1 MEQTSI
7 SEADGYRLGAVLDS
21 LFSFIGIFAVDGTFL
36 EVNRRPLDLAG
47 LRREDAIGKRIWDSF
62 WLSHSPDQQD
72 VLRAAFRRAA
82 KGDTVRLDLTIR
94 ADADQIVAIDG
105 TLVPLLDES
114 GQVTAIIGSAADVS
128 DRETI
133 LKQLEQE
140 KDFAENLVEMA
151 PVIVLVLDKDGK
163 ITHANPH
170 FEQLTGY
177 SIAEIHG
184 KDWFTT
190 FLPERERE
198 RVERVFRQA
207 LSGRPSRGNTNAIL
221 TRDGRE
227 IEVEWHDQAIRDETG
242 RPVSLLAVGQD
253 VSERLAAQA
262 AMAASEARLKEAQR
276 IAGLGNWEL
285 DLRTGALHWSEEIFR
300 LFELDASVFTP
311 SYEAFLDVVHE
322 DDRALVDAAYNRSL
336 TDRMPYE
343 VIHRLRMPD
352 GRIKYVHE
360 RGVTD
365 FSDDGTPLRS
375 AGTVLDIT
383 EQRLAENALK
393 EAERRSADLVAELKT
408 TVATMARRDR
418 ERVLLNQM
426 LEMLM
431 SCVRGEDALDVVHAF
446 SKRIFRGRYGA
457 ISIHGDPGSGELRG
471 VRWWGRDTLDVD
483 MRAAL
488 ADSSHAACPA
498 NEATA
503 PSGFHERC
511 RGCNPK
517 NLVCV
522 PLVCDGDTFGALV
535 VEPSPGDRDDGPRS
549 VGARNDGARNDEA
562 RNDRELA
569 VAVAEALSLA
579 LSNVEMRRRLE
590 RESTKDPLTQ
600 VYNRRFFL
608 DTVAEAMAQNAKDGT
623 RFAVHVL
630 DLDDF
635 KAVNDRFGHPCGDTL
650 IEMVAQRLT
659 ATIRSGD
666 TVARLGGDEF
676 AILERLGSGLRDDA
690 ASLAKRILRQV
701 GQPFHLSGHQVRVGA
716 SIGIALA
723 PEHGV
728 DADVLLRSADLALY
742 KVKSE
747 GRRGFRFFESEM
759 DEEVRSRR
767 AFEADLMAALSRGE
781 LELHYQPIVAAST
794 REPVSF
800 EALVRWNH
808 PGAGLLS
815 PDRFIP
821 IAEDTGLIVPI
832 GRWILRKAC
841 SDAMS
846 WPAHIKVAVNISPVQ
861 FRTGDIVDVVA
872 SALRETGLE
881 PGRLELEITESVL
894 LQKYDWDFSLLHRLR
909 DLGVAVVLDDFGT
922 GYSSLGYLK
931 EFRFSKIKI
940 DRSFV
945 AEVSGAGDSGAIVC
959 AVAGLARTMGIDTT
973 AEGIETEE
981 QLQLL
986 RVAGCTQ
993 MQGYLFA
1000 KPRPVG
1006 ALDFKTTGIRRRH
1019 RATA

>member
-1 MEQTSI
+1 MSD
-7 SEADGYRLGAVLDS
+7 SGRYGLGAVLDS

-36 EVNRRPLDLAG
+36 EVNKSPLDRAG
-47 LRREDAIGKRIWDSF
+47 LRREDAVGKPIWDTF
-62 WLSHSPDQQD
+62 WLSHSAEQQAR
-72 VLRAAFRRAA
+72 LRAAFKTAA
-82 KGDTVRLDLTIR
+82 EGETVRLDLTIK
-94 ADADQIVAIDG
+94 AAEDQIVALDG
-105 TLVPLLDES
+105 TLVPLLDER
-114 GQVTAIIGSAADVS
+114 GQVTAIVGSATDVS
-128 DRETI
+128 DREAI

-151 PVIVLVLDKDGK
+151 PVIVLVLDKDGR
-163 ITHANPH
+163 IAHVNPH

-177 SIAEIHG
+177 ALAEIRG
-184 KDWFTT
+184 KDWFAT
-190 FLPERERE
+190 FVPERERGC
-198 RVERVFRQA
+198 VERVFRQA
-207 LSGRPSRGNTNAIL
+207 LSGCPGRGNTNAIL

-242 RPVSLLAVGQD
+242 QPVSLLAVGQD
-253 VSERLAAQA
+253 VSQRLAAQA

-300 LFELDASVFTP
+300 LFELDALGFTP
-311 SYEAFLDVVHE
+311 SYDAFLDVVHE

-336 TDRMPYE
+336 TDRTPYE

-383 EQRLAENALK
+383 EQRLAEIALT

-431 SCVRGEDALDVVHAF
+431 SCDRGEDALDVVHAF
-446 SKRIFRGRYGA
+446 SKRIFSGRYGA

-471 VRWWGRDTLDVD
+471 VRWWGKDTLDVD

-488 ADSSHAACPA
+488 ADSSHATCAA
-498 NEATA
+498 NEAA
-503 PSGFHERC
+503 ALSGFHERC
-511 RGCNPK
+511 RGCEPK

-522 PLVCDGDTFGALV
+522 PLVSDGDTFGSLV
-535 VEPSPGDRDDGPRS
+535 VAPSPGNRDDH
-549 VGARNDGARNDEA
+549 A

-569 VAVAEALSLA
+569 VAVAEGLSLA
-579 LSNVEMRRRLE
+579 LSNVEMRRRLV
-590 RESTKDPLTQ
+590 RESIKDPLTQ
-600 VYNRRFFL
+600 IYNRRFFL
-608 DTVAEAMAQNAKDGT
+608 ETVAEAMAQSARDGT

-650 IEMVAQRLT
+650 IEMVAQRLV

-676 AILERLGSGLRDDA
+676 AILERLGSDPRDDA
-690 ASLAKRILRQV
+690 ASLAKRILREV

-723 PEHGV
+723 PDHGV
-728 DADVLLRSADLALY
+728 NADVLLRSADLALY
-742 KVKSE
+742 KVKSD

-767 AFEADLMAALSRGE
+767 AFEADLMAALPRSE
-781 LELHYQPIVAAST
+781 LALHYQPIVAAST

-808 PGAGLLS
+808 PSAGLLL
-815 PDRFIP
+815 PDSFIP

-832 GRWILRKAC
+832 GRWILRQAC
-841 SDAMS
+841 ADAMA

-872 SALRETGLE
+872 SALHETGLE

-922 GYSSLGYLK
+922 GYSSLRYLK

-945 AEVSGAGDSGAIVC
+945 AEVSGDGDSGAIVC

-1006 ALDFKTTGIRRRH
+1006 ALDFKPTGIRRRH